1 MCGIAGYFGTEPPP
15 PARIEQ
21 TLRLMRRRG
30 PDFAASSCF
39 STSEDRH
46 AVLLHT
52 RLSIIDL
59 DQRANQPFRVGSQV
73 MIYNGELY
81 NYVELRRELEAL
93 GQRFQTQSDTE
104 VLLKTLVEFGPQ
116 GLDRCEGM
124 WAFALFNEA
133 DGSLTLCRDRFGEK
147 PLYLFRTAAGLLFA
161 SEIKFMAALRGR
173 PFDVNQA
180 HLYRYLVNGYKSLY
194 KVRNTFFQGVSELPP
209 GTVLRVG
216 HGSRATSSRYWKPSF
231 VPDDALT
238 YSDAVEAVREGLVG
252 SVKLRLRADVPL
264 AFCMSGGV
272 DSNALI
278 STAKR
283 VCGYDVHGFTVMSD
297 DARYEEREQIET
309 AVRELGVRHTAI
321 PITAD
326 RFRENMVELVRQH
339 DAPVYTISYYIHW
352 LLMSEV
358 ARAGYR
364 IAISGTG
371 ADELFTGYYDHHNLY
386 LYEMRNQPE
395 FEAALAAWSKHI
407 APLVRNPYLQNPR
420 LYFEN
425 PGLRDHIYL
434 DAANFAGFLRQDWQ
448 EAFTERDY
456 TPSLLRNRML
466 NELFHEAVPV
476 ILHEDDLNAMYF
488 SIENRSPFLDRQLFE
503 LSCRIP
509 TRFLIRDGYAKIVLR
524 DAMRGIVPD
533 AILDNRRKVGFNAPV
548 TSFLKI
554 DQPDVR
560 DYLLAPSP
568 IFDHVRRDKIAELLG
583 ATGGSS
589 GPPVPPDAAPGQRRE
604 LPNSQSKFLFY
615 FLNAK
620 VFLEEFG
627 SRHDA

>member
-1 MCGIAGYFGTEPPP
+1 MCGIAGYFGIDPPSP
-15 PARIEQ
+15 DRVEEC
-21 TLRLMRRRG
+21 LRLMRRRG
-30 PDFAASSCF
+30 PDAAASYRF
-39 STSEDRH
+39 VTRTGRE
-46 AVLLHT
+46 ALLLHS

-59 DQRANQPFRVGSQV
+59 DERANQPFRVGSHV
-73 MIYNGELY
+73 LVDNGELY
-81 NYVELRRELEAL
+81 NYVELRRLLE
-93 GQRFQTQSDTE
+93 QRGEPFRTESDTE
-104 VLLKTLVEFGPQ
+104 VLLRTLIDLGPA

-124 WAFALFNEA
+124 WAFAVVNEA
-133 DGSLTLCRDRFGEK
+133 DGSMRLCRDRFGEK
-147 PLYLFRTAAGLLFA
+147 PLYFYRDAAGIFFG
-161 SEIKFMAALRGR
+161 SEIKFLAALRGK
-173 PFDVNQA
+173 PFDVNHE
-180 HLYRYLVNGYKSLY
+180 HLYRYLVNGYKALY
-194 KVRNTFFQGVSELPP
+194 KVRDTFFQGVFELPP
-209 GTVLRVG
+209 ATVCRIDAEGRETV
-216 HGSRATSSRYWKPSF
+216 SRYWSPPF
-231 VPDDALT
+231 APDDGMA
-238 YSDAVEAVREGLVG
+238 YGEAVESVREALVR
-252 SVKLRLRADVPL
+252 SVKLRLRSDVPL

-283 VCGYDVHGFTVMSD
+283 LCGYDVHGFTVMSD
-297 DARYEEREQIET
+297 DARYQERAEIEA
-309 AVRELGVRHTAI
+309 AVNELGVRHTPI

-326 RFRENMVELVRQH
+326 RFRENMAELVRQH

-352 LLMSEV
+352 LLMSAV
-358 ARAGYR
+358 AQAGYR

-386 LYEMRNQPE
+386 LYEMRDRPE
-395 FEAALAAWSKHI
+395 FEPALASWNRSI
-407 APLVRNPYLQNPR
+407 APLVRNPYLKNPR

-434 DAANFAGFLRQDWQ
+434 DANDFAGYLKRDWH
-448 EAFTERDY
+448 EAFTETDY

-466 NELFHEAVPV
+466 NELFHESVPV

-503 LSCRIP
+503 LACRIP

-533 AILDNRRKVGFNAPV
+533 AVLDNRRKVGFNAPV

-560 DYLLAPSP
+560 DYLLAPGP
-568 IFDHVRRDKIAELLG
+568 IFNHVRRDKIEKLLSEG
-583 ATGGSS
+583 AAGQ
-589 GPPVPPDAAPGQRRE
+589 APF
-604 LPNSQSKFLFY
+604 PNSQSKFLFY

-620 VFLEEFG
+620 VFLEQFG
-627 SRHDA
+627 SGP

>member
-1 MCGIAGYFGTEPPP
+1 MCGIAGYFGIDPPP
-15 PARIEQ
+15 PDRVGHCLQ
-21 TLRLMRRRG
+21 LMRRRG
-30 PDFAASSCF
+30 PDAAAAYRFATAG
-39 STSEDRH
+39 RQ
-46 AVLLHT
+46 AMLLHS

-59 DQRANQPFRVGSQV
+59 EERANQPFRVGCHVLS
-73 MIYNGELY
+73 YNGELY
-81 NYVELRRELEAL
+81 NYVELRRELAAE
-93 GQRFQTQSDTE
+93 GQDFQTESDTE
-104 VLLKTLVEFGPQ
+104 VLLKTLVQYGVD

-124 WAFALFNEA
+124 WAFAVFNEA
-133 DGSLTLCRDRFGEK
+133 DGSLLLCRDRFGEK
-147 PLYLFRTAAGLLFA
+147 PLYLFRDAEGLYFG
-161 SEIKFMAALRGR
+161 SEVKFLAALRGR
-173 PFDVNQA
+173 PFDVNEE

-194 KVRNTFFQGVSELPP
+194 KVRETFFRGVTELPP
-209 GTVLRVG
+209 GTVLQLDAEGRE
-216 HGSRATSSRYWKPSF
+216 SSRRYWAPAFAQDEGLS
-231 VPDDALT
+231 
-238 YSDAVEAVREGLVG
+238 YSDCVDAVRDGLVR
-252 SVKLRLRADVPL
+252 SVKLRLRSDVPL

-283 VCGYDVHGFTVMSD
+283 LCEYDVHGFTVMSD
-297 DARYEEREQIET
+297 DARYEEKAEIEA
-309 AVRELGVRHTAI
+309 AVRELGIRHTPI
-321 PITAD
+321 SITAD

-352 LLMSEV
+352 LLMAEV
-358 ARAGYR
+358 ARGSYR

-386 LYEMRNQPE
+386 LYEMRDRPE
-395 FEAALAAWSKHI
+395 FETALAAWKQHMG
-407 APLVRNPYLQNPR
+407 PLVRNPYLRNPQ

-425 PGLRDHIYL
+425 AGIRDHIYL
-434 DAANFAGFLRQDWQ
+434 DAKNFAAYLKRDGQ
-448 EAFTERDY
+448 EAFAESTY
-456 TPSLLRNRML
+456 VHSLLRNRML
-466 NELFHEAVPV
+466 NELCQESVPV

-488 SIENRSPFLDRQLFE
+488 SIENRSPFLDRGLCE
-503 LSCRIP
+503 LAYRIP

-524 DAMRGIVPD
+524 DAMKGIVPD
-533 AILDNRRKVGFNAPV
+533 AVLNNRRKVGFNAPV

-560 DYLLAPSP
+560 DYLLATSP
-568 IFDHVRRDKIAELLG
+568 IFDHVRRDKIEKLLEDG
-583 ATGGSS
+583 RNSS
-589 GPPVPPDAAPGQRRE
+589 